1 MEKDNKVK
9 YQNPKNNDKNSQN
22 DNISNEKK
30 DKSLQEKFVELTK
43 KYEKI
48 QKEMLEKQVIIQQ
61 QNENLEKL
69 KNEINQHNHQ
79 FKELITKKTNEA
91 NDLLTKKIKELEN
104 KSKSELEHAK
114 KYAIKNQALELI
126 NIINQME
133 IACNFKLN
141 DEKLINYQKGF
152 KLILTMFVNLLTKLN
167 ITTIKPVVGQE
178 FDAKTMECAETIPFS
193 DSTKKDNIIAEI
205 VNNGYKL
212 YDYILKP
219 ALVKV
224 YKK

>member
-1 MEKDNKVK
+1 MEKDNKIK
-9 YQNPKNNDKNSQN
+9 HQPQQNNDKN
-22 DNISNEKK
+22 NEKN
-30 DKSLQEKFVELTK
+30 DKSLHEKFTSLTK
-43 KYEKI
+43 KYEQM
-48 QKEMLEKQVIIQQ
+48 QKELLEKQAIILQ
-61 QNENLEKL
+61 QNDNLEKL
-69 KNEINQHNHQ
+69 KKDMNLHNEQ
-79 FKELITKKTNEA
+79 FKELIAKKTKEA
-91 NDLLTKKIKELEN
+91 NDQLIKKMKELEN
-104 KSKSELEHAK
+104 KSKNELEHAK

-152 KLILTMFVNLLTKLN
+152 KLILTMFINLLTKLN
-167 ITTIKPVVGQE
+167 ITIIKPVIGQE
-178 FDAKTMECAETIPFS
+178 FDGKIMECIEVVSSINPP
-193 DSTKKDNIIAEI
+193 KKDNTIVEI

-212 YDYILKP
+212 HDYILKP

>member
-9 YQNPKNNDKNSQN
+9 YQNPKNNDKHSQN

-48 QKEMLEKQVIIQQ
+48 QKEMLEKQIIIHQ

-69 KNEINQHNHQ
+69 KNEVNQHNHQ

>member
-1 MEKDNKVK
+1 MEKDNKTK
-9 YQNPKNNDKNSQN
+9 HPTPQNNDKN
-22 DNISNEKK
+22 NIKN
-30 DKSLQEKFVELTK
+30 DKSLHDKFTALTK
-43 KYEKI
+43 KYEDS
-48 QKEMLEKQVIIQQ
+48 QKEILEKQMIILQ

-69 KNEINQHNHQ
+69 KKEMNLHNEQ
-79 FKELITKKTNEA
+79 FKELITKKTKEA
-91 NDLLTKKIKELEN
+91 NDLLTKKTKELEN
-104 KSKSELEHAK
+104 KSKNELEHAK

-133 IACNFKLN
+133 IACNFKLS

-152 KLILTMFVNLLTKLN
+152 KLILTMFVNLLAKLN
-167 ITTIKPVVGQE
+167 ITAIKPVVGQE
-178 FDAKTMECAETIPFS
+178 FDGKTMECVETISAS
-193 DSTKKDNIIAEI
+193 DPTKKDNTIAEV

-212 YDYILKP
+212 HDYILKP